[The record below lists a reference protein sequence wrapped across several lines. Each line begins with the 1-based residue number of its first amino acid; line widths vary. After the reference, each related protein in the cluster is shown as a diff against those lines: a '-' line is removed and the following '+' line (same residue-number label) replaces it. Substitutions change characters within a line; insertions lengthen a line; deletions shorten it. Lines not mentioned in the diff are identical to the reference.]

1 MNPQYY
7 YRNYRTSYHELA
19 EALMDGHA
27 YLNEKPA
34 DALGTMGNPYD
45 PRLRDQV
52 IREAGETW
60 RLDWAYYKGS

>member
-27 YLNEKPA
+27 YLNEKFEKYLLKIEYNSVKQP
-34 DALGTMGNPYD
+34 
-45 PRLRDQV
+45 
-52 IREAGETW
+52 II
-60 RLDWAYYKGS
+60 